1 MINDNNDKFKNII
14 INNKLLQ
21 NRFERNK
28 TNDNTPNLLVN
39 IE

>member
-28 TNDNTPNLLVN
+28 TNDNTPTLLVN